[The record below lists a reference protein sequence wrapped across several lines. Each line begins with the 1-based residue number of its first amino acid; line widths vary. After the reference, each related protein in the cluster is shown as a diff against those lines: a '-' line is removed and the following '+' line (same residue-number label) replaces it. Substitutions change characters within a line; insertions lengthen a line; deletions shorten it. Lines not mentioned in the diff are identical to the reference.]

1 MNYNFGLHTSSA
13 VCFKYTRC
21 ESPIGY
27 ERNRKEHPYKVECA
41 HPRLV
46 SSLKRFPPFGGY
58 RESESRASGLFR
70 NLKRTKA
77 E

>member
-27 ERNRKEHPYKVECA
+27 ERNRKETRTRWNAPTHAWSLPSNVFR
-41 HPRLV
+41 RLV
-46 SSLKRFPPFGGY
+46 GI
-58 RESESRASGLFR
+58 E
-70 NLKRTKA
+70 KA
-77 E
+77 KAAHLDCFAT